1 MKPLNIVFAGTPE
14 FTIPALDALY
24 ASPHHLVAVYSQPD
38 RPKGRGRKLM
48 PTPSKAW
55 AEAHNIPVFQPVNFK
70 DETAVAELRALKPD
84 VMVVVAYGLILKRE
98 VLDIP
103 KFGCI
108 NIHPSLLPA
117 WRGASPIQS
126 TLLHGDTKTGVCIM
140 QMDEGMDTGPVLDIA
155 HYDIPAQTTSQMLHD
170 TLAKLAT
177 APLLKVLDK
186 IASSEP
192 LHPQKQDDEKA
203 SYAKKILKQDAL
215 IDWSSDAKTIEHQAC
230 AFNPW
235 PIASTQSNDEII
247 RIHKG
252 YAKPDELTEQTPGTI
267 LDIAK
272 QGITVAT
279 GKGSFVITQLQLPG
293 GKALLVSDW
302 LCGNTKAIVLGH
314 RLG

>member
-14 FTIPALDALY
+14 FTIPALDALH
-24 ASPHHLVAVYSQPD
+24 ASPHRLIAVYSQPD
-38 RPKGRGRKLM
+38 RPKGRGRKLI

-55 AEAHNIPVFQPVNFK
+55 AEAHNISVFQPVNFK
-70 DETAVAELRALKPD
+70 DEAAVAELRALKPD

-155 HYDIPAQTTSQMLHD
+155 HYDIPEHTTSQMLHD
-170 TLAKLAT
+170 TLAELAT
-177 APLLKVLDK
+177 HPLLKVLDK
-186 IASSEP
+186 IAASEP
-192 LHPQKQDDEKA
+192 LNPQKQDDAKA

-215 IDWSSDAKTIEHQAC
+215 IDWSCAAKTIEHQVC

-235 PIASTQSNDEII
+235 PIASTQSHGETI
-247 RIHKG
+247 RIHRG
-252 YAKPDELTEQTPGTI
+252 YAKSDEKTEKAPGTLLEI
-267 LDIAK
+267 SK
-272 QGITVAT
+272 QGISVAT
-279 GKGSFVITQLQLPG
+279 GEGCFMITQLQLPG
-293 GKALLVSDW
+293 GKALHVSDW
-302 LCGNTKAIVLGH
+302 LCGNTKALDVGHMLG
-314 RLG
+314 